1 MDQVNWQRVR
11 DILISIICIC
21 IILWATW
28 SILGQFLHAVVL
40 LLLSM
45 AVAFL
50 LTPAVNFLAKQKY
63 IPRVLAIFIVYI
75 IVLAALAALMYA
87 LVFSFIQQVQAFS
100 NTVIQY
106 VTVDLPGIPVKVEAF
121 LRSQGISQ
129 ASIDQ
134 SINEAVAQIQ
144 QQATNF
150 AQSLVTNIVTIVL
163 GITDAFVNILLVA
176 VLSFYFTL
184 DGKRIRDNLF
194 NIVPKRSESFFLLFE
209 DTLNKVVGNYIRG
222 QLTLA
227 LIIGVLAGV
236 GCAILGLKDFA
247 LIIAVL
253 AFIFETI
260 PMVGPALAS
269 IPAILISLLLPD
281 PFPRTFWIVLYFVAI
296 QMIESNILGP
306 RIVGHAVGLHPIA
319 SIFALIVGAQLF
331 GAFGALLATPIVAA
345 AWVVIASV
353 YRSARGETA
362 DQMLA
367 HRRTTW
373 ILPGTSGLSRW
384 GRGTR
389 PLEHDQPDQNVHT
402 AHMKPTHISGK
413 MDQIDLLRPVADG
426 HEQKEHQT
434 TTAKAHS
441 SENGEKEEV

>member
-1 MDQVNWQRVR
+1 MDRVNWQRLR
-11 DILISIICIC
+11 DILISIICIG

-50 LTPAVNFLAKQKY
+50 LTPAVNYLARQKY
-63 IPRVLAIFIVYI
+63 MPRILAIVIVYI
-75 IVLAALAALMYA
+75 ILLAALAGLTYA
-87 LVFSFIQQVQAFS
+87 LVFTLVNQVQAFS

-106 VTVDLPGIPVKVEAF
+106 VTIDLPGVPVKVEAF

-134 SINEAVAQIQ
+134 SINQAVSQIQ
-144 QQATNF
+144 LQATNF
-150 AQSLVTNIVTIVL
+150 AQSLVTNIVTIAL

-176 VLSFYFTL
+176 VLSFYLIL

-194 NIVPKRSESFFLLFE
+194 NITPKRSQSFFLLFE
-209 DTLNKVVGNYIRG
+209 DALNRVVGNYIRG

-227 LIIGVLAGV
+227 LIIGVLAGL
-236 GCAILGLKDFA
+236 GSAILGLKEFA

-281 PFPRTFWIVLYFVAI
+281 PFPRTFWIVLYFVAV
-296 QMIESNILGP
+296 QMVESNILGP
-306 RIVGHAVGLHPIA
+306 RIVGHAVGLHPVA

-345 AWVVIASV
+345 AWVVIASL

-362 DQMLA
+362 DEMLA

-373 ILPGTSGLSRW
+373 LLPGTGGITLH

-389 PLEHDQPDQNVHT
+389 PLEHDQPDQKVPA
-402 AHMKPTHISGK
+402 AHVKPTNISGK
-413 MDQIDLLRPVADG
+413 MDQIDLLRPATGDHN
-426 HEQKEHQT
+426 HEHEHKEHQT
-434 TTAKAHS
+434 
-441 SENGEKEEV
+441 

>member
-1 MDQVNWQRVR
+1 MDQVNWQRLR
-11 DILISIICIC
+11 DILISIICIG

-28 SILGQFLHAVVL
+28 SILGQFLHAIVL

-50 LTPAVNFLAKQKY
+50 LTPAVNYLARQKY
-63 IPRVLAIFIVYI
+63 VPRILAIIIVYI
-75 IVLAALAALMYA
+75 ILLAALAGLAYA
-87 LVFSFIQQVQAFS
+87 LIFTLVNQVQAFS

-106 VTVDLPGIPVKVEAF
+106 VTVYLPGVPVKVEAF
-121 LRSQGISQ
+121 LRNQGISQ
-129 ASIDQ
+129 ANIDQ
-134 SINEAVAQIQ
+134 SINEAVSQIQ

-150 AQSLVTNIVTIVL
+150 AQSLVTNIVTIAL

-194 NIVPKRSESFFLLFE
+194 NITPKRSQSFFLLFE
-209 DTLNKVVGNYIRG
+209 DALNKVVGNYIRG

-227 LIIGVLAGV
+227 LIIGVLAGT
-236 GCAILGLKDFA
+236 GCAILGLKEFA

-253 AFIFETI
+253 AFLFETI

-269 IPAILISLLLPD
+269 IPAILISLLLPA

-296 QMIESNILGP
+296 QLVESNILGP
-306 RIVGHAVGLHPIA
+306 RIVGHAVGLHPVA

-345 AWVVIASV
+345 AWVVIASL

-362 DQMLA
+362 DEMLA
-367 HRRTTW
+367 HRRATW
-373 ILPGTSGLSRW
+373 LLPGTGSIIHH

-389 PLEHDQPDQNVHT
+389 PLEHDQPDQKVPVTHV
-402 AHMKPTHISGK
+402 KPTHISGK
-413 MDQIDLLRPVADG
+413 MDQIDLLRPPTDDHNHE
-426 HEQKEHQT
+426 HEQKEHQ
-434 TTAKAHS
+434 A
-441 SENGEKEEV
+441 